1 MEHQDITP
9 IIPGRNSSVGLS
21 KMCPAKGSNF
31 KSLLDADSISES
43 YGEPIVNPTFSLIPH
58 DFPLETAFNI
68 PSETKTID
76 AYQRHVNQPYK
87 ANGWQKYKDDQLLS
101 NPGGDHYYMEQK
113 EVVSKPKDQESFWG
127 RIKKD
132 LSDAFTNVK
141 NFFRDLFSGA
151 TTYYRDEKNQIQ
163 ETKQKGLVGS
173 LIDFIKDFGSAL
185 SFGTWR
191 PDGEKEPQGFFQ
203 RIGFFFSKMKEAVI
217 GDLVQGVSG
226 SVIHMGEDLALAGWN
241 LVEVVPDATI
251 GNFQEGRKLTT
262 TIFDNG
268 QVAIDYITDILP
280 MGEAWLRVHASK
292 LCNLKDPKLPIL
304 YNISMP
310 EHYTEDVRWK
320 YVRNTPF
327 RKTIETIGS
336 LLADIVT
343 VKIIGDAKGTSEERH
358 ERN

>member
-1 MEHQDITP
+1 MEYQEITQ
-9 IIPGRNSSVGLS
+9 IITGRDRSIGSSKKYQSEEVS
-21 KMCPAKGSNF
+21 F
-31 KSLLDADSISES
+31 KSILDSDSTTPAYGKLL
-43 YGEPIVNPTFSLIPH
+43 VNPAFSLIPN
-58 DFPLETAFNI
+58 DFPLETAFNT
-68 PSETKTID
+68 PFKTKTIA
-76 AYQRHVNQPYK
+76 AYQMHANQPYK
-87 ANGWQKYKDDQLLS
+87 ASGWQKYKDDQLLS
-101 NPGGDHYYMEQK
+101 NPGGDHYYIEKK
-113 EVVSKPKDQESFWG
+113 EVLSRPKGQKSFWG

-132 LSDAFTNVK
+132 LSDCFSNVK
-141 NFFRDLFSGA
+141 NFFKNLFSGA
-151 TTYYRDEKNQIQ
+151 KKLYRDENNQIQ
-163 ETKQKGLVGS
+163 ETKQRGLLGS
-173 LIDFIKDFGSAL
+173 IVDFFKDFGSAL

-203 RIGFFFSKMKEAVI
+203 RIGFFFSKMKEAIV

-241 LVEVVPDATI
+241 FIEVLPDATI

-268 QVAIDYITDILP
+268 QVAIDYVTDIVP

-292 LCNLKDPKLPIL
+292 LCSLKDPKLPIL
-304 YNISMP
+304 YNMNMP
-310 EHYTEDVRWK
+310 EHYTGDVRWR

-336 LLADIVT
+336 LLADILA